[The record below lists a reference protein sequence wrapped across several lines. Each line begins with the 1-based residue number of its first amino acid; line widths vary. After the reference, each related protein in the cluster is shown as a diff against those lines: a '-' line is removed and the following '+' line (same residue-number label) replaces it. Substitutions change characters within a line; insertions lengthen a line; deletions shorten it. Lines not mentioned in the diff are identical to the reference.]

1 LNGNR
6 CASKGDTIARMDA
19 PGFAVFPTA
28 IGACALA
35 WGPTGLVGAWLPE
48 ADAAATQARVLRRW
62 PGAQALLPPAA
73 VQRAMQGI
81 TALLQG
87 GTDDLLDV
95 KLDLSRTPAF
105 HRRVYEVARAIAPG
119 RTLTYGE
126 VAQRLGEPGSAR
138 AVGHALGRNPFPIIV
153 PCHRVLAAGGQA
165 GGFSAPGGVG
175 TKFRLLQI
183 EGGLTNG
190 EPQLF

>member
-1 LNGNR
+1 MN
-6 CASKGDTIARMDA
+6 AV
-19 PGFAVFPTA
+19 GFTVFPTA

-35 WGPTGLVGAWLPE
+35 WGPAGIVGVWLPE
-48 ADAAATQARVLRRW
+48 SDAAATQARVLRRW
-62 PGAQALLPPAA
+62 PQARPSAVPPTVRRA
-73 VQRAMQGI
+73 VQGI
-81 TALLQG
+81 TALLEG
-87 GTDDLLDV
+87 GSDDLQDV
-95 KLDLSRTPAF
+95 ALDLSRTPAF
-105 HRRVYEVARAIAPG
+105 HRRVYEVARAIVPG

-126 VAQRLGEPGSAR
+126 VAQQLGEPGAAR
-138 AVGHALGRNPFPIIV
+138 AVGQALGRNPFPIVV

-190 EPQLF
+190 QPQLF